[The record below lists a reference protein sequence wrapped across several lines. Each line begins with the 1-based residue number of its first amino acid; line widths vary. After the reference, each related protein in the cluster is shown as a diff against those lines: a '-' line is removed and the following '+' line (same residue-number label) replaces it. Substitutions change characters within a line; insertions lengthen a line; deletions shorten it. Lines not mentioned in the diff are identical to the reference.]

1 MSTALLPQEHV
12 ARCIFQLRGRRV
24 ILDADLAAIYGV
36 TTKRLNEAVK
46 RNPGRFPDDF
56 VFPIERK
63 ELADLRSQIATFA
76 SATKYDM
83 RSQIATASRRNIRYT
98 PFAFT
103 EHGAIM
109 AAAMLNSPRA
119 VQMSL
124 FVVRAFVQMREALAG
139 HQELAHKLAELER
152 KLTER
157 LDGHERALLH
167 LLDEMKRLIEPPEP
181 PRKRIGF
188 GVAESRGV
196 YRARR
201 NKVRSTGGTA

>member
-1 MSTALLPQEHV
+1 MSAALMPLERV

-46 RNPGRFPDDF
+46 RNPERFPEDF
-56 VFPIERK
+56 VFQLGRQEV
-63 ELADLRSQIATFA
+63 ANLRSQFATSSYNGKSSHGGA
-76 SATKYDM
+76 
-83 RSQIATASRRNIRYT
+83 RYK
-98 PFAFT
+98 PFVFT

-109 AAAMLNSPRA
+109 AAAMLNSPQA

-124 FVVRAFVQMREALAG
+124 FVVRAFVQMREALSG

-157 LDGHERALLH
+157 LDEHERAILH
-167 LLDEMKRLIEPPEP
+167 LLDEMKQLVEPPEP

-188 GVAESRGV
+188 GVAESRGF
-196 YRARR
+196 YRVDRSRVRR
-201 NKVRSTGGTA
+201 

>member
-1 MSTALLPQEHV
+1 MSAALLPLESV

-56 VFPIERK
+56 VFHIDRQEV
-63 ELADLRSQIATFA
+63 AILRSQIAT
-76 SATKYDM
+76 SRYDNKTGHGG
-83 RSQIATASRRNIRYT
+83 ARYQ

-139 HQELAHKLAELER
+139 HQELAQKLAELER

-196 YRARR
+196 YRVGRR
-201 NKVRSTGGTA
+201 PASTRSGGQR

>member
-1 MSTALLPQEHV
+1 MSANLIPLE
-12 ARCIFQLRGRRV
+12 RISCRIFQLRGRRV

-46 RNPGRFPDDF
+46 RNQERFPEDF
-56 VFPIERK
+56 LFQLERQEVANLK
-63 ELADLRSQIATFA
+63 SQIATFE
-76 SATKYDM
+76 SATRYDM
-83 RSQIATASRRNIRYT
+83 RSQSATASKRIFRHT
-98 PFAFT
+98 PFAFS

-109 AAAMLNSPRA
+109 AAAMLNSPQA

-139 HQELAHKLAELER
+139 HHELAKKLTELEL

-157 LDGHERALLH
+157 LDEHARAILH
-167 LLDEMKRLIEPPEP
+167 LLDEMKQFVEPPEP

-196 YRARR
+196 YRVNRSKARR
-201 NKVRSTGGTA
+201 

>member
-1 MSTALLPQEHV
+1 MSSTLVPLARV
-12 ARCIFQLRGRRV
+12 ASRIFELRGRRV

-46 RNPGRFPDDF
+46 RNQERFPEDL
-56 VFPIERK
+56 VFQLERQ
-63 ELADLRSQIATFA
+63 EVANLRSQIATFE
-76 SATKYDM
+76 SDVRYDV
-83 RSQIATASRRNIRYT
+83 RSQSATASKRIFRHT
-98 PFAFT
+98 PFAFS

-109 AAAMLNSPRA
+109 AAAMLNSPQA

-124 FVVRAFVQMREALAG
+124 FMVRAFVQMREALAG
-139 HQELAHKLAELER
+139 HQELAKKLTELER

-157 LDGHERALLH
+157 LDEHERAILH
-167 LLDEMKRLIEPPEP
+167 LLNEMKQLVEPPEP

-196 YRARR
+196 YHVNRKR
-201 NKVRSTGGTA
+201 TGGRA